1 MDRWGTF
8 KIICA
13 GGMDESQNLILQGE
27 SAGAE
32 SGPGGALLLQNY
44 EQDASSGYKTI
55 LGYSKYSTSTVPGSG
70 GVLGVK
76 VALGGV
82 IAARGDNVY
91 FSSGTGWGSPINTSA
106 RAGVSSAGKYRF
118 IDYIEVAPRIVM
130 CDGVNHAALW
140 NGTTYTLINGS
151 GAPTNPSFAA
161 YHKYRL
167 VLSGYSAN
175 RAAISISAPNH
186 DTNFQ
191 GSSNA
196 IELAV
201 GDEIVGL
208 KSFREILYIFC
219 KRSIKK
225 LVGDTHD
232 NFAIQNVTDKIG
244 CIATD
249 SIQEVGGDVVFLAP
263 DGIRSLAGT
272 ERNDDL
278 ELSSV
283 SRPVKRTLD
292 AQLSGRVNNDFSAMP
307 IQNKSQYRLFIY
319 NSTAIDSAAFGL
331 IGKLNLDQRLQF
343 AWSLIRGMNVA
354 CCDSGYIGNIEYSV
368 FGHPSNGYVYRQ
380 ESGNTFDGALI
391 PYVYVTPF
399 YTIGDETLR
408 KVLHK
413 INMYVRKEGI
423 FNMNISPVFNYGD
436 SNTISP
442 PTIQVN
448 DTQSLSIFGTGV
460 YGTSVYSGL
469 LDSRYTK
476 NLQGSFRNMSLHLSS
491 SNVTSPHK
499 IDSIHL
505 EFALKGRR

>member
-70 GVLGVK
+70 RILGVK

-91 FSSGTGWGSPINTSA
+91 FSSGTGWGSPINTTA
-106 RAGVSSAGKYRF
+106 RTGVSSTGKYRF
-118 IDYIEVAPRIVM
+118 IDYIEVTPRIIM
-130 CDGVNHAALW
+130 CDGVNPAAKW
-140 NGTTYTLINGS
+140 DGTTYTLINGT
-151 GAPTNPSFAA
+151 GAPANPSFAA

-186 DTNFQ
+186 DSNFQ

-225 LVGDTHD
+225 LVGNTHD
-232 NFAIQNVTDKIG
+232 DFAIQNVTDKIG

-307 IQNKSQYRLFIY
+307 IQSKSQYRLFVY
-319 NSTAIDSAAFGL
+319 NSSVIDSAAFGL

-354 CCDSGYIGNIEYSV
+354 CCDSGYLGTSEYVV

-380 ESGNTFDGALI
+380 ESGNTFDGTLI
-391 PYVYVTPF
+391 QYVYQTPY
-399 YTIGDETLR
+399 YTFGDETLR
-408 KVLHK
+408 KVMQKVNL
-413 INMYVRKEGI
+413 YVRREGA
-423 FNMNISPVFNYGD
+423 FKTELSALYNYGD
-436 SNTISP
+436 PNTINPLSVQINDSV
-442 PTIQVN
+442 TI
-448 DTQSLSIFGTGV
+448 SLFGSAI
-460 YGTSVYSGL
+460 YGTSVYSAV
-469 LDSRYTK
+469 LDTRYTK
-476 NLQGSFRNMSLHLSS
+476 NVTGSFRNVSLRFSS
-491 SNVTSPHK
+491 SDITTPHK
-499 IDSIHL
+499 IDAVHI